1 MAPTG
6 NAKNPYLLVEGY
18 EKFATELRG
27 DEKTS
32 HEGD

>member
-6 NAKNPYLLVEGY
+6 NAKNPYLEGY